1 MDILVFDMDG
11 VLVKPV
17 GYHRALQETVRLAGI
32 SSGIGPVELENE
44 QVTQFEALG
53 ISSEWH
59 STALCMAVMVL
70 EKQTGLTGEFK
81 GSNSNQLLLDSL
93 FEALATQPVHVSAL
107 HRGLAAIESLAEK
120 YGVPADPSRNLI
132 ANSESIDLSPTLN
145 WFQEMVLGSTRFA
158 EIYQKK
164 SQLQVESYLQHYDIA
179 LLTDFYAEKLLRWMA
194 EPGNAAVIM
203 TSRPSQGPSGFF
215 GMPDAD
221 LGALLVGL
229 NGLPLVGKGD
239 LIWLANKTGYAVEL
253 IQKPSWKHAL
263 AALLAAAGM
272 NLQTHLGYFE
282 SIPADAGFSGL
293 QFLHNSTITVFE
305 DTAAGIVSVQ
315 EIEKLLG
322 DQGIQINLE
331 KIGIAA
337 EPAKIAALSE
347 QDARVYADI
356 NQALASLD
364 DF

>member
-11 VLVKPV
+11 VLVRPV
-17 GYHRALQETVRLAGI
+17 GYHRALQDTVRLAGN
-32 SSGIGPVELENE
+32 SSGIGPVALKKD
-44 QVTQFEALG
+44 QVTRFEALG

-59 STALCMAVMVL
+59 STALCMAAMVL
-70 EKQTGLTGEFK
+70 EKQTGWTGLFWQ
-81 GSNSNQLLLDSL
+81 SNSDQLMLDSL
-93 FEALATQPVHVSAL
+93 FEALADQPVHVSAL
-107 HRGLAAIESLAEK
+107 HRGVAAIESLAEK
-120 YGVPADPSRNLI
+120 YAVPADPSRNLI

-145 WFQEMVLGSTRFA
+145 WFQEMVLGSRSYA

-164 SQLQVESYLQHYDIA
+164 SQLQVESYLQHHDKA
-179 LLTDFYAEKLLRWMA
+179 LLSDLYAEKLKRWAA

-215 GMPDAD
+215 GMPDAE

-229 NGLPLVGKGD
+229 NDLPLVGKGE
-239 LIWLANKTGYAVEL
+239 LIWLAHTTGIAVEL
-253 IQKPSWKHAL
+253 IQKPSWKHSL
-263 AALLAAAGM
+263 AALLAACGKKLENHQRYFNAVPAG
-272 NLQTHLGYFE
+272 
-282 SIPADAGFSGL
+282 SGL
-293 QFLHNSTITVFE
+293 PGLQILHNSTITVFE
-305 DTAAGIVSVQ
+305 DTPGGIISMQ
-315 EIEKLLG
+315 ETANLLG
-322 DQGIQINLE
+322 DQGIRVRVE

-337 EPAKIAALSE
+337 EPAKKAALLE